1 MLRHLLVW
9 HSGIAAS
16 PTNPE
21 KAERKMVMASSQVEV
36 DRSTMDAFAGKV
48 LGDISAF
55 MVTLFAALGDRLG
68 LFRDL
73 AANGPATSAGLAARV
88 GVNERYAREWLGGMA
103 AAGYVEYDS
112 ASGRFRLPPAHTPI
126 LAEEGN
132 PFFVGGPYQLL
143 LAEIAQ
149 IGRIE
154 VAFRTGGGVPLAAYG
169 ESLLEGQERF
179 SASWVEHQLTQVWI
193 PAIPDVQGKLERGA
207 AVADIGCGS
216 ARALI
221 KLAQVYPNAYF
232 VGYDILEDAI
242 ARATQN
248 ATAVGVADRVRFQQ
262 LDAEHGLPTSYDIVT
277 TFDVVHDAVDPH
289 GLLQA
294 IRQALKPDGVYL
306 CLETNCSEKLE
317 ENIGPLGALFHGIS
331 MLYCLTTSLAAG
343 GAGLGTLGLP
353 ETRLREFCI
362 DAGFRS
368 VERIQLENPFN
379 SLYAVRQ

>member
-1 MLRHLLVW
+1 
-9 HSGIAAS
+9 
-16 PTNPE
+16 
-21 KAERKMVMASSQVEV
+21 MATSQIES
-36 DRSTMDAFAGKV
+36 DQAKTEAFAGKV

-55 MVTLFAALGDRLG
+55 MVTLFAALGDRLS

-73 AANGPATSAGLAARV
+73 AAYGPATSAELAVRAN
-88 GVNERYAREWLGGMA
+88 VNERYAREWLGGMA

-112 ASGRFRLPPAHTPI
+112 TSGRFRLPPAHMPV

-149 IGRIE
+149 IGQIE
-154 VAFRTGGGVPLAAYG
+154 IAFRTGGGVPLSAYG
-169 ESLLEGQERF
+169 EGLLEGQERF
-179 SASWVEHQLTQVWI
+179 SAAWVERQLTQVWI
-193 PAIPDVQGKLERGA
+193 SAIPEVQSKLERGA

-216 ARALI
+216 GRALI
-221 KLAQVYPNAYF
+221 KLAQVYPNSYF
-232 VGYDILEDAI
+232 VGYDILEGAI

-248 ATAVGVADRVRFQQ
+248 ATAAGVADRVRFQQ
-262 LDAEHGLPTSYDIVT
+262 LDAAHGLPTSHDIVT
-277 TFDVVHDAVDPH
+277 TFDVVHDVVDPQ

-294 IRQALKPDGVYL
+294 IRQALKPDGVYI

-331 MLYCLTTSLAAG
+331 MLYCMTTSLAAG

-353 ETRLREFCI
+353 EPRLREFCT
-362 DAGFRS
+362 AVGFRS
-368 VERIQLENPFN
+368 VERIQLENPFH
-379 SLYAVRQ
+379 SLYAIRP